1 MHGTAKQAG
10 RHLPAPNRAN
20 ALSAARVNRPDC
32 MLPRD
37 QPVMRPRMAGSG
49 RIAARLVAI
58 RPVFAQTAAA
68 TTDAS

>member
-1 MHGTAKQAG
+1 MHDIAKQPG
-10 RHLPAPNRAN
+10 GHLPAPDRAN

-37 QPVMRPRMAGSG
+37 QPVMRPRTAGSG
-49 RIAARLVAI
+49 RIAARLIAI
-58 RPVFAQTAAA
+58 GPVFVQTAAA